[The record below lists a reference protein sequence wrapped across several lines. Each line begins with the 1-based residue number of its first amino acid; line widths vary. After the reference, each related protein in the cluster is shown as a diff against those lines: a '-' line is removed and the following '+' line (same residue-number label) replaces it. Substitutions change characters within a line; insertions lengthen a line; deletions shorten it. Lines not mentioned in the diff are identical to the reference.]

1 MTPCNKRGESTTNR
15 IGEIQCNSIEEAQSV
30 DKRCLGSHDLIKAQ
44 VDDNGIRCNSE
55 LIDPEKTLKDNPLPL
70 KLASG
75 VLIPF
80 EDSISY
86 EVSGSTILEMQLNTD
101 SLTITQEIETVQC
114 DVQFIKLT
122 GCYSCIS
129 GANLFI
135 HGQTKE
141 GSTTATLECP
151 TIGFF
156 SSLYITPNLTTFQL
170 IMKVD
175 QPDVNADCKVKCSQT
190 ITPIKIMG
198 HLQYLQDTDVRRME
212 TMVIHEP
219 SLDPFAGFSLFSVYG
234 SNITVWAKR
243 GLILLLV
250 LLAAYISFTTT
261 IRIILKKL
269 V

>member
-1 MTPCNKRGESTTNR
+1 MAIASLCNKRGELTTNR
-15 IGEIQCNSIEEAQSV
+15 IGEIQCNSIDEAQSV
-30 DKRCLGSHDLIKAQ
+30 VKRCLGSHDLIKAQ

-55 LIDPEKTLKDNPLPL
+55 LIDPEKPL

-80 EDSISY
+80 ENSISY
-86 EVSGSTILEMQLNTD
+86 EVSGSTILEIQLNTD
-101 SLTITQEIETVQC
+101 SLIITQETETVQC

-156 SSLYITPNLTTFQL
+156 SPLYITPNVTTFQ
-170 IMKVD
+170 
-175 QPDVNADCKVKCSQT
+175 
-190 ITPIKIMG
+190 
-198 HLQYLQDTDVRRME
+198 
-212 TMVIHEP
+212 
-219 SLDPFAGFSLFSVYG
+219 
-234 SNITVWAKR
+234 
-243 GLILLLV
+243 
-250 LLAAYISFTTT
+250 
-261 IRIILKKL
+261 
-269 V
+269 